1 MFYGLVGK
9 PGIIESKENQTD
21 IYKNPRLYSMN
32 YLKSISDLA
41 QEVT

>member
-1 MFYGLVGK
+1 MLYGRGGTA
-9 PGIIESKENQTD
+9 GIIESKEDQTD